1 MKDMVIGADVVD
13 VERVVGF
20 ARSAQRLVLDDE
32 AARSVLDHAAVA
44 SRAAAQGAAYG
55 RTTGV
60 GANRDIAASD
70 HDGDHGMRLIRSHAT
85 GAGTDLGPEVAR
97 AAMVIRAHQ
106 LSRPGSGIPLE
117 PLGALVAAAADGR
130 TAPVR
135 TFGGI
140 GTGDIVVLAELAL
153 ALVGE
158 RPWHDGSRHAYLASF
173 GSNAALS
180 FMSSSA
186 PTLAVAALAAH
197 DLGQLVEP
205 SIAVAALGAAAIRG
219 NPQQWSEVAAGTRP
233 SPGVEVA
240 AHTMRRVLAGCTAEA
255 ARTQDPLSWRMIPFV
270 AGPLVEAHG
279 ELVAEIDRAID
290 ARAENPR
297 FTDDGVVHHGAFQ
310 LTSLGL
316 RLDVARLALT
326 QWLSTSL
333 ARLVKLH
340 DPAYTGQGRFLASG
354 PAGSSGTMVL
364 EYTAASALE
373 TMRTLADPS
382 SRHTTTISIG
392 TEDHA
397 SFATRSAMATR
408 ECVDAV
414 RTVLA
419 CELIA
424 AVRALRGADEL
435 VLGQPV
441 RHLLEVCGEL
451 GSPGADRPLID
462 EIDRAGQL
470 LASGDLTP

>member
-1 MKDMVIGADVVD
+1 VKDMVIGADVVD

-60 GANRDIAASD
+60 GANRDVAASD

-85 GAGTDLGPEVAR
+85 GAGIDLGPEVAR

-240 AHTMRRVLAGCTAEA
+240 AHTMRRVLAGCTAGA
-255 ARTQDPLSWRMIPFV
+255 ARTQDPLSWRMIPFL
-270 AGPLVEAHG
+270 AGPLIEVHG
-279 ELVAEIDRAID
+279 ELTAEIDRAID

-424 AVRALRGADEL
+424 AVRALRGAEQL
-435 VLGQPV
+435 ALGPTV

>member
-1 MKDMVIGADVVD
+1 MRELLIGVDTVD
-13 VERVVGF
+13 VERVVTY
-20 ARSAQRLVLDDE
+20 ARSAQRMALD
-32 AARSVLDHAAVA
+32 S
-44 SRAAAQGAAYG
+44 AAAQSVRDHAELAARVAARGVAYG

-60 GANRDIAASD
+60 GANRDVAAAD
-70 HDGDHGMRLIRSHAT
+70 DDGDHGMRLVRSHAA
-85 GAGTDLGPEVAR
+85 GAGPDLGPDVAR
-97 AAMVIRAHQ
+97 ATMAIRAHQ
-106 LSRPGSGIPLE
+106 LSRPGSGIPLA
-117 PLGALVAAAADGR
+117 PLDALVAAAADGR

-140 GTGDIVVLAELAL
+140 GTGDVVALAELAL

-158 RPWHDGSRHAYLASF
+158 RPWHDGTRQAYLASF
-173 GSNAALS
+173 EASAALA

-186 PTLAVAALAAH
+186 PSLAVAALAAH
-197 DLGQLVEP
+197 DLVELIEP
-205 SIAVAALGAAAIRG
+205 SIAIAALGAAAIRG
-219 NPQQWSEVAAGTRP
+219 TGQQWSEVAAATRP
-233 SPGVEVA
+233 SPGVDEA
-240 AHTMRRVLAGCTAEA
+240 AKVMRRVLAGCSDAA

-270 AGPLVEAHG
+270 AGPLIDAG
-279 ELVAEIDRAID
+279 AELVDEIGRAID

-297 FTDDGVVHHGAFQ
+297 FTEDGVVHHGAFQ

-316 RLDVARLALT
+316 RLDTFRLAMT

-340 DPAYTGQGRFLASG
+340 DPSYTGQARFLAAG

-373 TMRTLADPS
+373 TVRSLADPP
-382 SRHTTTISIG
+382 SRHTVTISIG

-408 ECVDAV
+408 DSIDAV
-414 RTVLA
+414 RTLLA

-424 AVRALRGADEL
+424 AVRALRGAETL
-435 VLGQPV
+435 VLGPV
-441 RHLLEVCGEL
+441 VRGLLDTCIGIGET
-451 GSPGADRPLID
+451 GADRPLID
-462 EIDRAGQL
+462 EIASAGDV
-470 LASGDLTP
+470 LARLAVTP

>member
-1 MKDMVIGADVVD
+1 MQDVIVGVGSLG
-13 VERVVGF
+13 VEGVATY
-20 ARSAQRLVLDDE
+20 ARGDQRLVLDDR
-32 AARSVLDHAAVA
+32 AARSVDDHAEVAARAVA
-44 SRAAAQGAAYG
+44 GGAAYG

-85 GAGTDLGPEVAR
+85 GAGADLGPEVAR
-97 AAMVIRAHQ
+97 AAMMIRSHQ

-117 PLGALVAAAADGR
+117 PLAALVAAAADGR

-135 TFGGI
+135 TFGAI

-158 RPWHDGSRHAYLASF
+158 RPWHDGSTHTYLRSF
-173 GSNAALS
+173 GANAALA

-186 PTLAVAALAAH
+186 PTLAVASLAAH
-197 DLGQLVEP
+197 DLVRLIEP
-205 SIAVAALGAAAIRG
+205 SIAVAALGAAAIRATG
-219 NPQQWSEVAAGTRP
+219 EQWSEVAVSTRP
-233 SPGVEVA
+233 SAGVDQA
-240 AHTMRRVLAGCTAEA
+240 AHTMRQVLVGCQAPP

-270 AGPLVEAHG
+270 AGPLIEAG
-279 ELVAEIDRAID
+279 AELVAELNRAID

-316 RLDVARLALT
+316 RLDTFRLALT

-333 ARLVKLH
+333 ARIVKLH
-340 DPAYTGQGRFLASG
+340 DPSYTGQDRFLASG

-373 TMRTLADPS
+373 TVRSLADPS

-408 ECVDAV
+408 ESVDAV

-419 CELIA
+419 CELIT
-424 AVRALRGADEL
+424 AVRAVRGAEGLPIGPVVRRL
-435 VLGQPV
+435 VDACHGI
-441 RHLLEVCGEL
+441 GA
-451 GSPGADRPLID
+451 PGIDRPLID
-462 EIDRAGQL
+462 EIALAGEY
-470 LASGDLTP
+470 LTMLDVAG